1 MNPIYGDRALRLCGY
16 AGLLAAVFWMIGD
29 AGLLG
34 ARANLADYP
43 PLQDYLAR
51 ISFEGLDYMLPN
63 SEPRLAF
70 GALVA
75 VLAMPLYLLGA
86 WHWFLVAHGR
96 GWMAWTL
103 FALLVCGNAYSPLGH
118 AAFYHLG
125 MVYKTLLLVP
135 ADAHPALLALGEQ
148 FHRLLMIAWVAA
160 VGGLVA
166 GLGVLTLAIACG
178 RTRLPRSSALLLNP
192 LSLGVLGHFA
202 PAVLAEPL
210 GTWLRGAG
218 INIGWFLAYAFSS
231 LWFARRGAQSR

>member
-1 MNPIYGDRALRLCGY
+1 
-16 AGLLAAVFWMIGD
+16 
-29 AGLLG
+29 
-34 ARANLADYP
+34 
-43 PLQDYLAR
+43 
-51 ISFEGLDYMLPN
+51 
-63 SEPRLAF
+63 
-70 GALVA
+70 VA

-86 WHWFLVAHGR
+86 WHWFLVARGR

-166 GLGVLTLAIACG
+166 GLAVLTLAIACG

-218 INIGWFLAYAFSS
+218 INIGWFVAYAFSS